1 MDGTGHV
8 KEGDSGAPWFINNAG
23 VGVTHGYIISN
34 NHPVFSK
41 LVWADDGL
49 GAGYQVLL
57 KGHGPGWSSL
67 PRWHS
72 WRGPAQVRKAW
83 SSHQDQ
89 SVRLDQTG
97 VRWPS

>member
-1 MDGTGHV
+1 MEMVEMDGTGHV

-57 KGHGPGWSSL
+57 N
-67 PRWHS
+67 
-72 WRGPAQVRKAW
+72 
-83 SSHQDQ
+83 
-89 SVRLDQTG
+89 
-97 VRWPS
+97 